1 MPLMVAGDHKSMLNL
16 PLFVAKHSAEQSLT
30 GCEPVDG
37 EGSALSQLGR
47 FCVGGDPAGLF
58 QLLGCIY

>member
-1 MPLMVAGDHKSMLNL
+1 
-16 PLFVAKHSAEQSLT
+16 LFVAKHSVEQSLT